1 MIDKKPKW
9 QKEIESFKGIKS
21 TFIIEGNIND
31 IYPYYDE
38 KNQLNYYNLDSL
50 LTKLFKIEEKVED
63 DKELEY
69 NFVFCNPVLGFYNK
83 KSSVSEILKDFDKS
97 NNICK
102 NDGKQN
108 YKVDDIEKL
117 SVIIK
122 EALTVKKKSL

>member
-50 LTKLFKIEEKVED
+50 LTKLFKIEEKIED

-83 KSSVSEILKDFDKS
+83 KSSV
-97 NNICK
+97 
-102 NDGKQN
+102 
-108 YKVDDIEKL
+108 
-117 SVIIK
+117 
-122 EALTVKKKSL
+122 

>member
-9 QKEIESFKGIKS
+9 KKEIESFKGIKS

-83 KSSVSEILKDFDKS
+83 KSGVSEILKDLIS
-97 NNICK
+97 
-102 NDGKQN
+102 
-108 YKVDDIEKL
+108 L
-117 SVIIK
+117 IIFLK
-122 EALTVKKKSL
+122 MMENKTIK